1 MSGGILTTSPFILL
15 VNYDSKGHIGEAY
28 LGRTELMHVL
38 IASQGESVVQDS
50 YHISSAL
57 MGKGRAHP

>member
-28 LGRTELMHVL
+28 LGCTELMHAL
-38 IASQGESVVQDS
+38 IASQGESVVQNS

-57 MGKGRAHP
+57 IEKEIAYP